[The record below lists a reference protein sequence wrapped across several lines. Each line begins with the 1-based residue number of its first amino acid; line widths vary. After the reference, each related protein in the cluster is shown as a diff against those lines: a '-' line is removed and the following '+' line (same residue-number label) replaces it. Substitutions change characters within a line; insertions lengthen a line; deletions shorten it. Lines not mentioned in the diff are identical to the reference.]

1 MNMIGLSMNFST
13 LSVTLQLV
21 RWGGQPLTPLSQYPS
36 LYTDFRQVAS
46 GLEPMTICYNSLQ
59 HIEGVHAVQ
68 LTF

>member
-1 MNMIGLSMNFST
+1 MIGLSMNFSS

-21 RWGGQPLTPLSQYPS
+21 RWEGRPLTPLSQYPS
-36 LYTDFRQVAS
+36 LYTDFKQVAS
-46 GLEPMTICYNSLQ
+46 GLEPMTICYNGLQ